1 MYVIT
6 GATGNTGHIVAKR
19 LLENGKQVRVI
30 GRNAE
35 KLATLASAGA
45 EPFVGDLGDQE
56 AMSRAF
62 SGAQAAYVMIPPNIT
77 SSDAPAYQNKISDAI
92 SAAIEKNEV
101 RHVVALSSIGAD
113 KAENTG
119 PIVGLHRLE
128 ERLRRIAGL
137 NTLAIRAAYFM
148 ENTLPQVSVIQHMG
162 VTAGPLQPDLKVP
175 MIDTRD
181 IGAFAAD
188 ALLKVDFKGFQTP
201 ELLGN
206 RELTYP
212 EVTSIIGNA
221 IGKPDLRYQQ
231 LPYDQ
236 FAGALQQMGMSE
248 SVANL
253 LAEMSEA
260 LNTGHVRALEPRSA
274 RNTTP
279 TSFETFVAEEFVPA
293 YQGKSLQVA

>member
-19 LLENGKQVRVI
+19 LLEDGKKVRVI

-35 KLATLASAGA
+35 KLAALVALGA
-45 EPFVGDLGDQE
+45 EPFTGDVSDKDVV
-56 AMSRAF
+56 ARAF
-62 SGAQAAYVMIPPNIT
+62 HGAQAVYVMIPPNIT
-77 SSDAPAYQNKISDAI
+77 SADTAAYQNRITEAVSGAI
-92 SAAIEKNEV
+92 KTNDV
-101 RHVVALSSIGAD
+101 RHAVALSSIGAD
-113 KAENTG
+113 KTDKTG

-128 ERLRRIAGL
+128 ERLKSISGL
-137 NTLAIRAAYFM
+137 NTLAIRAGYFM

-162 VTAGPLQPDLKVP
+162 VVAGPLRPDLKVP

-188 ALLKVDFKGFQTP
+188 ALLRLDFKGFQTQ

-206 RELTYP
+206 RDLTYR
-212 EVTSIIGNA
+212 EVTA
-221 IGKPDLRYQQ
+221 ILGKAVGKSDLKYQQ

-248 SVANL
+248 NVANL

-260 LNTGHVRALEPRSA
+260 LNTEHVKALEPRSA

-279 TSFETFVAEEFVPA
+279 TAYEQFVAEEFVPA
-293 YQGKSLQVA
+293 FQGRPAAA